1 MVVEEEGV
9 EEREENESRS
19 KCGDIT
25 VFSTLTRPLI
35 PCLLAKFPI
44 HQGGNL

>member
-19 KCGDIT
+19 KCDDIT
-25 VFSTLTRPLI
+25 VFSTLTPSVNTMSF
-35 PCLLAKFPI
+35 C
-44 HQGGNL
+44 